1 MNDKADPPRKMKD
14 VQALAG
20 TAAKEGLNAIFP
32 GLGSVAGIVLAVVA
46 VVLGVTAATGFC
58 PLYRVFGLSTCPVRT
73 TNASRESVRAS

>member
-32 GLGSVAGIVLAVVA
+32 GLGSVAGEAWHIIAQ
-46 VVLGVTAATGFC
+46 C
-58 PLYRVFGLSTCPVRT
+58 
-73 TNASRESVRAS
+73 SREAY